1 MSAGLLWINII
12 DSGLRTCRDAL
23 YTNSSRV
30 YRLEAEDD
38 SFLIVCGVNHVTTGK
53 ATYTNFAV
61 GNVISVDDS
70 MFGGSAR
77 MYAPNVPG
85 VDKFCKCTQYCS
97 HV

>member
-1 MSAGLLWINII
+1 M
-12 DSGLRTCRDAL
+12 
-23 YTNSSRV
+23 

-85 VDKFCKCTQYCS
+85 VDKFCKCTQHTSVALYTGS
-97 HV
+97 KIY

>member
-1 MSAGLLWINII
+1 M
-12 DSGLRTCRDAL
+12 
-23 YTNSSRV
+23 

-85 VDKFCKCTQYCS
+85 VDKFCKCTQYFS
-97 HV
+97 DLVHGL